1 MAIDQT
7 TLDTYN
13 TSAQALAA
21 YFKGIGPRTDNI
33 DYVLG
38 LLHTKNPDV
47 MEIGCGDGRDAVYIT
62 SVAESYIGI
71 DYSEGLLA
79 LAREKLPDTQFVCA
93 DMQVYDYGNNVYD
106 AVFAFAS
113 VLHVPKDALASL
125 FAKIAHSLKD
135 YGIFYVSTKHAETY
149 QEKTKKDVHGERL
162 FYFYSEID
170 IRELASELFD
180 VVSIEIKPHGDN
192 NWLEVALRKK

>member
-13 TSAQALAA
+13 TSARALAA

-33 DYVLG
+33 DYVLS

-47 MEIGCGDGRDAVYIT
+47 MELGCGDGRDAVYIT
-62 SVAESYIGI
+62 SVAKSYIGI

-93 DMQVYDYGNNVYD
+93 DMQTYDYGDAAYD

-113 VLHVPKDALASL
+113 VLHIPKEALGDL
-125 FAKIAHSLKD
+125 FAKIERSLRQE
-135 YGIFYVSTKHAETY
+135 GVFYISTKHAESY
-149 QEKTKKDVHGERL
+149 QEKTKKDAHGERL
-162 FYFYSEID
+162 FYFYCESD
-170 IRELASELFD
+170 IRELALGLFD

-192 NWLEVALRKK
+192 NWLEVAFRKK